1 MLINTRDLGGMKTSD
16 GKTIVHKKLIR
27 GGMLAK
33 AEDAD
38 LELLEEIPVT
48 RIVDFRTP
56 MEVKEVPD
64 KIVKGAEYICLPPL
78 RSFETGITRERK
90 TEATLEDLLKE
101 SVMNDHDFCRK
112 YFADFYRK
120 LVTDE
125 YAMSQ
130 YAKFLGMM
138 AEDIEGATLW
148 HCTAGKDRVGTAS
161 IFIEEI
167 LGVSEKDIF
176 DDYMLTNEYL
186 ESDMQ
191 VFIKKYEER
200 GPRDVIEMIVR
211 DCFGAREDYIDA
223 LYDSINRN
231 FGGMKSFIRNQLG
244 ISYEIQEK
252 MRKMYLD

>member
-16 GKTIVHKKLIR
+16 GKTIVHGKLLR
-27 GGMLAK
+27 GGMLARVD
-33 AEDAD
+33 DAD
-38 LELLEEIPVT
+38 IAFLESVPVT

-64 KIVKGAEYICLPPL
+64 KPVRGVEFICLPPL
-78 RSFETGITRERK
+78 KTFETGITRERK

-101 SVMNDHDFCRK
+101 SVTNDPGFCRK

-130 YAKFLGMM
+130 YAKFLQLM
-138 AEDIEGATLW
+138 AEDREGATLW
-148 HCTAGKDRVGTAS
+148 HCTAGKDRVGTAA

-186 ESDMQ
+186 ESDIKAFM
-191 VFIKKYEER
+191 KKYEDR
-200 GPRDVIEMIVR
+200 GPKDLIETIII
-211 DCFGAREDYIDA
+211 DCFGTREAYIDA
-223 LYDSINRN
+223 LYDSINTN
-231 FGGMKSFIRNQLG
+231 FGGMKSFLKNQLG
-244 ISYEIQEK
+244 VTDEMKEK
-252 MRKMYLD
+252 MRSMYLA